1 MYSGGVATWVNG
13 ETVSVGNRRGWKGQ
27 LWTAN
32 DVTSQEPSPDSVMWS
47 LDTPIK
53 LSGVTLIEIT
63 DPKDFLRTKVTG
75 ITLVEQHVNR
85 PPEVYCSGLTFLQLQ
100 ENYWNTTIVDL

>member
-1 MYSGGVATWVNG
+1 MYSGGIATWTSG
-13 ETVSVGNRRGWKGQ
+13 ETVSAGNRRGWKGQ

-32 DVTSQEPSPDSVMWS
+32 DVTSQEPSPDSAMWQ
-47 LDTPIK
+47 LDTK
-53 LSGVTLIEIT
+53 LKFTGITLIDIT

-100 ENYWNTTIVDL
+100 ENYWNTSIIDL

>member
-1 MYSGGVATWVNG
+1 MYSGGIATWVNG
-13 ETVSVGNRRGWKGQ
+13 ETVSAGNRRGWKGQ

-32 DVTSQEPSPDSVMWS
+32 DVTSQEPSPDSAMWQ
-47 LDTPIK
+47 LDTK
-53 LSGVTLIEIT
+53 LKFTGITLIDIT

-100 ENYWNTTIVDL
+100 ENYWNTSIIDL

>member
-1 MYSGGVATWVNG
+1 MYSGGIATWVSG
-13 ETVSVGNRRGWKGQ
+13 KTVQAGNRRGWKGQ

-32 DVTSQEPSPDSVMWS
+32 DVTSQEPSPDSAMWQI
-47 LDTPIK
+47 DTK
-53 LSGVTLIEIT
+53 LKFTGITLIDIT

-85 PPEVYCSGLTFLQLQ
+85 PSEVYCSGLTFLQLQ

>member
-1 MYSGGVATWVNG
+1 MYSGGVATWVSG
-13 ETVSVGNRRGWKGQ
+13 ETVTAGNRRGWKCQ

-32 DVTSQEPSPDSVMWS
+32 DVTSQEPSLDSTMWT
-47 LDTPIK
+47 LDTPLK
-53 LSGVTLIEIT
+53 LTGVTLIEIT

-100 ENYWNTTIVDL
+100 ENFWNTTIIDI

>member
-75 ITLVEQHVNR
+75 ITLVEHHVNR
-85 PPEVYCSGLTFLQLQ
+85 PSEVYCSGLTFLQLQ
-100 ENYWNTTIVDL
+100 ENYWNTSIIDL

>member
-1 MYSGGVATWVNG
+1 MYSGGIATWVSG
-13 ETVSVGNRRGWKGQ
+13 KTVSADDRRGWRGQ

-32 DVTSQEPSPDSVMWS
+32 DVTSQEPQLDSAAWT
-47 LDTPIK
+47 LDTPLR

-100 ENYWNTTIVDL
+100 ENYWNTSIIDL

>member
-1 MYSGGVATWVNG
+1 MYSNGIATWVSG
-13 ETVSVGNRRGWKGQ
+13 ETVSPDDRRGWKGQ

-32 DVTSQEPSPDSVMWS
+32 DVTSEEPNPDSLMWS

-63 DPKDFLRTKVTG
+63 DPKDFLSTKVTG

-100 ENYWNTTIVDL
+100 ENYWNTSIIDL